1 MLVADIALAERIER
15 AEASICA
22 DFARALRDSSRVLVE
37 PIAGGFAVYAGPGAP
52 MNKIVALGLDE
63 VLDDEAIARV
73 EALWRSRREPVRVE
87 LAELA
92 RPEVGTTLTGRGYRL
107 IGFEDVM
114 GLGLIETQPAVSEP
128 PAVRGL
134 SIERPAHDDVAEWVE
149 VTVNGWMQLDGTGT
163 RPEES
168 YSREAL
174 EDMMRDF
181 VRPAAVQ
188 RYLARLDGV
197 PVAAASI
204 RLDDGLAQ
212 LCGATTLPAFR
223 RRGIQTALLAARL
236 RDARDA
242 GCDLAVVTT
251 APGSKSQAN
260 ARRQGFQQLYARA
273 VLVRSWQQE

>member
-1 MLVADIALAERIER
+1 MLAADIALAERIER

-22 DFARALRDSSRVLVE
+22 DFAHALRDSSRVLVE
-37 PIAGGFAVYAGPGAP
+37 PIAGGFAVDAGPRAP
-52 MNKIVALGLDE
+52 MNKVVALGLDE
-63 VLDDEAIARV
+63 TLDDEAIARV

-92 RPEVGTTLTGRGYRL
+92 RPEVGTALTGRGYRL

-114 GLGLIETQPAVSEP
+114 GLGLIEPHPAVSEP

-163 RPEES
+163 GPEES
-168 YSREAL
+168 YSRDAL
-174 EDMMRDF
+174 EKMMSDF

-188 RYLARLDGV
+188 RYLARLDGA
-197 PVAAASI
+197 PVAAASV
-204 RLDDGLAQ
+204 RLYDALAQ

-223 RRGIQTALLAARL
+223 RRGIQTALLSARL
-236 RDARDA
+236 RDARAA

-273 VLVRSWQQE
+273 VLVRSWEQE